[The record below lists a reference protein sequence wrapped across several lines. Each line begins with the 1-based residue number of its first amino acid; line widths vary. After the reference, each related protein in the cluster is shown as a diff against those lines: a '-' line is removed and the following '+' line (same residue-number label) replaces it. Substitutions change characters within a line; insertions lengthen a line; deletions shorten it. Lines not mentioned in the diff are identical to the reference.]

1 MKKKKKKVLPKLSV
15 TTEAQQCFSPLVCKK
30 TVVKGQVVVMNADTV
45 MSLLS
50 GSDSAAVR
58 GTIHVPPQKKTHTD
72 IHMLTCSASQL
83 AFLPV
88 LG

>member
-58 GTIHVPPQKKTHTD
+58 GTIHVPPPKKHIETY
-72 IHMLTCSASQL
+72 TCSHVVHHS
-83 AFLPV
+83 
-88 LG
+88 